1 VTKKIISPHPQ
12 VRETLLVQWQSIL
25 EILAEFMEVPVAL
38 LMSLNKDELTV
49 FAKNDSILNPF
60 NVGDKENCR
69 NSGLYCERVVDTN
82 QRLFIHNAL
91 ESKEWRENPDIEF
104 NLVNYLGYPINWPN
118 GDIFGTL
125 CILDSEPHHYSE
137 KQERLM
143 VQFRNMIEVNLEL
156 LEKNLKLEN
165 LSKNLEYLANTDE
178 LTDIWNRRAFIAESE
193 KELQRAVRN
202 EHPVCLLMLDIDD
215 FKLIND
221 QFGHEVGDEVLKL
234 FCHGIMATKRSYD
247 IFGRIGGEEFAIL
260 LPETKQAEAVE
271 LAERIREKIANI
283 FFHTQQQN
291 VRITV
296 SIGVCQL
303 TPQDNILS
311 GLNKADK
318 VLYNAKRAG
327 KNQVQNQLSD

>member
-1 VTKKIISPHPQ
+1 MTKRIIAPHPQ
-12 VRETLLVQWQSIL
+12 VRETLLIQWQSIL

-38 LMSLNKDELTV
+38 IMSLTKDEFTI
-49 FAKNDSILNPF
+49 FAKNESSLNPF
-60 NVGDKENCR
+60 NVGDTDRCH
-69 NSGLYCERVVDTN
+69 NSGLYCERVINTN
-82 QRLFIHNAL
+82 QRLFVNNAL
-91 ESKEWRENPDIEF
+91 ESDEWCKNPDIEF
-104 NLVNYLGYPINWPN
+104 NLVNYLGFPLHWPN

-125 CILDSEPHHYSE
+125 CVLDTKAHQYTD

-215 FKLIND
+215 FKQIND

-234 FCHGIMATKRSYD
+234 FCHGIMAIKRSYD

-260 LPETKQAEAVE
+260 LPETKQTEAVE
-271 LAERIREKIANI
+271 LAERIREKVANI
-283 FFHTQQQN
+283 FFHTQQQK
-291 VRITV
+291 VGITV

-303 TPQDNILS
+303 TPLDTVLS

-318 VLYNAKRAG
+318 ILYTAKRAG
-327 KNQVQNQLSD
+327 KNQVQNQLTD